1 MFVNV
6 LRSMG
11 IQNYD
16 PLVTTALN
24 EYARSYTA
32 SLLIDAKDY
41 AAHANRSVGISL
53 FHSNSFNN
61 LCLGLI
67 QYMLPSFPFWF
78 LTGNFR

>member
-32 SLLIDAKDY
+32 SLLIDAKDF
-41 AAHANRSVGISL
+41 AAHANRSVCSTSQ
-53 FHSNSFNN
+53 FHENS
-61 LCLGLI
+61 
-67 QYMLPSFPFWF
+67 YYD
-78 LTGNFR
+78 

>member
-41 AAHANRSVGISL
+41 AAHANRSVGISP
-53 FHSNSFNN
+53 FHSNSFNDV
-61 LCLGLI
+61 CLGTVSV
-67 QYMLPSFPFWF
+67 MLPSFPIW
-78 LTGNFR
+78 

>member
-16 PLVTTALN
+16 PLVITALN

-32 SLLIDAKDY
+32 SLLIDAKEY
-41 AAHANRSVGISL
+41 AAHANRTVSVL
-53 FHSNSFNN
+53 QFHENSSDD
-61 LCLGLI
+61 L
-67 QYMLPSFPFWF
+67 
-78 LTGNFR
+78 